1 MQQSSSSLLSQ
12 WTDGD
17 AAFAVDE
24 VAVDEVDVV
33 GVAVAAVVSFL
44 LMVCGNCDQMISWLN
59 GGAVV
64 FYGGERRVDVIGE

>member
-1 MQQSSSSLLSQ
+1 MQQSSSSFLSQ

-17 AAFAVDE
+17 AFAVDDVAVDE
-24 VAVDEVDVV
+24 VAVDK
-33 GVAVAAVVSFL
+33 VAMAVVVSFL
-44 LMVCGNCDQMISWLN
+44 LMVCGNCDQMISWFN